1 MSFAIRI
8 GASKER
14 TVNIDSNKTTSFLW
28 EGENVFS
35 TPSMISELEETCR
48 VLLKEQ
54 FISDVEWD
62 SVGTLVN
69 VRHLASTPVGAQVF
83 LKAEVISVEGR
94 RVQFR
99 VEAADNIEKIGDG
112 THERFLIHIPKFRA
126 RIQEKQKQL
135 EAHEKGD
142 KL

>member
-69 VRHLASTPVGAQVF
+69 VRHLASTPVGAQVI

>member
-1 MSFAIRI
+1 MSFAIQI

-14 TVNIDSNKTTSFLW
+14 TVNIDSNQTTSFLW
-28 EGENVFS
+28 EGENVLS

-54 FISDVEWD
+54 FITDVEWD

-83 LKAEVISVEGR
+83 FKAEVISVEGR
-94 RVQFR
+94 RVRFR

-112 THERFLIHIPKFRA
+112 THERSIIHIPKFRA
-126 RIQEKQKQL
+126 RIQGKQKQL
-135 EAHEKGD
+135 EVHEKSD